1 MNTISVS
8 AMLIVGRARTTSSR
22 YQRNVNTTTR
32 KIIIGNARSPW
43 SYATGTIATHPSSP
57 SRVAVWYPAR
67 RNAS

>member
-1 MNTISVS
+1 MSVS

-32 KIIIGNARSPW
+32 IPISGNARSPW

-57 SRVAVWYPAR
+57 TTVAVWYPAR
-67 RNAS
+67 WNAS